1 MRTLTKFKGVG
12 VNQDFSMEAFHTEL
26 QKIRKLPPSDGGR
39 DLTFKQ
45 ALEEAF
51 GPDMTPETF
60 YRDAGVDLR
69 AMTVEKIL
77 NTTDLNRFLFPEI
90 IRDAIRQGLE
100 YAPFYRRLI
109 AAEERI
115 ESTGI
120 TMPSMDLSTTLENE
134 GIRLRDTNQGATI
147 TEAEIMVWAEKQV
160 TVKKKARGLLQT
172 YESIM
177 FTPIDLARIYFEE
190 LGTRLGVDLD
200 KDLINIAINGDQ
212 GDGSQAAPV
221 IGAAVANTLA
231 YTDLTRA
238 WTRFRRIGRNSTV
251 MLVSEADAQT
261 ILDMS
266 QFQQTVFPNAQTPSG
281 VTLNVNRPLPNA
293 QDVLVHDAMP
303 VGKILFIDTA
313 RAFVQLT
320 AMPLLTETERIIRR
334 QLEGEFVSLITGFA
348 NIFKNGRMVL
358 DYTTNLSTNPGP
370 TANYGGW

>member
-1 MRTLTKFKGVG
+1 
-12 VNQDFSMEAFHTEL
+12 
-26 QKIRKLPPSDGGR
+26 
-39 DLTFKQ
+39 
-45 ALEEAF
+45 
-51 GPDMTPETF
+51 MTPESF

-212 GDGSQAAPV
+212 ADGSQASPV

-261 ILDMS
+261 ILDMA

-293 QDVLVHDAMP
+293 QDLLVHDAVP
-303 VGKILFIDTA
+303 TGKILFVDTA

-348 NIFKNGRMVL
+348 NIFRNGRMVL